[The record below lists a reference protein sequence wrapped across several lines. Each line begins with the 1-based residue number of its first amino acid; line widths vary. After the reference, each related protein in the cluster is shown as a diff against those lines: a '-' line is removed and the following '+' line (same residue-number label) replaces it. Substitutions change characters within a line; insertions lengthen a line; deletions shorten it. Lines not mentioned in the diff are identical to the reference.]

1 MAAIIH
7 FARLSREAYVG
18 ASMNA
23 DTRRVTWI
31 ALSAL
36 AAGLLTGA
44 ALASS
49 GFAYLEQAIDV
60 LEPIGALWVNGVRM
74 TVVPLVVSMLVVAVA
89 SSETLRS
96 MGRLGG
102 AALLFFLAT
111 LVTVGVLTF
120 VAAPALF
127 AGLTIDPDA
136 AESLRRTAST
146 SAQQVATTVS
156 GIGGFAQRLVEMM
169 PANPIRAAADGTMLP
184 LVVFTVLFGA
194 ALSRVPA
201 DARDGPVRFFRG
213 IAEAMLVI
221 IRWVFAVAPIGVFA
235 LAVVVGARLGFTA
248 VTAVGYYIGVF
259 AVLIL
264 SALVLTYIA
273 AVFVG
278 RVSLR
283 RFAAAVAPAQVIAL
297 GSRSSS
303 AALPAMIDAAR
314 DQLKL
319 PPAIVSF
326 VLPAAVAVFR
336 ISAPISFV
344 LGALFLGKL
353 YGVQIDQT
361 QVASLVVLSILLSYS
376 VPPVPSGSLFL
387 MAPVFAEL
395 GIPVEG
401 IAILIAIDVI
411 PDLLKTATIVTG
423 HMASAVVV
431 ARVADGYVA
440 AGARP
445 LGAPAA
451 NAPAQ

>member
-1 MAAIIH
+1 MTD
-7 FARLSREAYVG
+7 SK
-18 ASMNA
+18 
-23 DTRRVTWI
+23 RVTWI
-31 ALSAL
+31 ALGAL
-36 AAGLLTGA
+36 ALGLLVGA
-44 ALASS
+44 MLAAAQ
-49 GFAYLEQAIDV
+49 FAYLEQLIDV
-60 LEPIGALWVNGVRM
+60 LEPIGAVWVNAVRM

-89 SSETLRS
+89 SSDTLRS

-102 AALLFFLAT
+102 GAFLFFLAM
-111 LVTVGVLTF
+111 LVAVGVLTF
-120 VAAPALF
+120 FLAAPLF
-127 AGLTIDPDA
+127 SGLTIDAAA
-136 AESLRRTAST
+136 AESLRRTAAG
-146 SAQQVATTVS
+146 SAQQVATTVR
-156 GIGGFAQRLVEMM
+156 GLGGVGQRLVEMM
-169 PANPIRAAADGTMLP
+169 PPNPIKAAADGSMLP
-184 LVVFTVLFGA
+184 MVVFTVFFGA

-201 DARDGPVRFFRG
+201 ELRETPVRFFRG
-213 IAEAMLVI
+213 VAEAMLVI

-235 LAVVVGARLGFTA
+235 LAVVVGARLGYTA
-248 VTAVGYYIGVF
+248 VTAVGYYIAVF

-264 SALVLTYIA
+264 SALVFAYVA
-273 AVFVG
+273 AVTIG

-283 RFAAAVAPAQVIAL
+283 KFAAAVAPAQVIAL

-353 YGVQIDQT
+353 YGVSIDQS
-361 QVASLVVLSILLSYS
+361 QIASLVVLSILLSYS

-387 MAPVFAEL
+387 MAPVFAEY

-423 HMASAVVV
+423 HLATAVVV
-431 ARVADGYVA
+431 ARVTSPEYAMQPRTAVA
-440 AGARP
+440 R
-445 LGAPAA
+445 
-451 NAPAQ
+451 

>member
-1 MAAIIH
+1 MD
-7 FARLSREAYVG
+7 SK
-18 ASMNA
+18 
-23 DTRRVTWI
+23 RVTWI

-36 AAGLLTGA
+36 AAGLLVGA

-49 GFAYLEQAIDV
+49 DFAYLEQLVDV
-60 LEPIGALWVNGVRM
+60 LEPIGALWVNAVRM
-74 TVVPLVVSMLVVAVA
+74 TVVPLVVSLLVVAVA
-89 SSETLRS
+89 SSDTLRS
-96 MGRLGG
+96 MGWLGG
-102 AALLFFLAT
+102 TALLFFVAV

-120 VAAPALF
+120 FIAPPLF
-127 AGLTIDPDA
+127 AGLSIEPDA
-136 AESLRRTAST
+136 AESLRRTAAS
-146 SAQQVATTVS
+146 SAQQVSTTVR
-156 GIGGFAQRLVEMM
+156 GMGGFSQRLVEMM
-169 PANPIRAAADGTMLP
+169 PANPFRAASDGAMLP

-194 ALSRVPA
+194 ALSRVQPELR
-201 DARDGPVRFFRG
+201 DAAVRFFRAIG
-213 IAEAMLVI
+213 EAMLVI

-235 LAVVVGARLGFTA
+235 LAVVVGARLGYTA
-248 VTAVGYYIGVF
+248 VTAVGYYIAVF

-264 SALVLTYIA
+264 AALVLAYA
-273 AVFVG
+273 SAVLIG

-319 PPAIVSF
+319 PAPIVSF
-326 VLPAAVAVFR
+326 VLPAAVAIFR
-336 ISAPISFV
+336 ISAPVSFV

-353 YGVQIDQT
+353 YGVSIDQS

-431 ARVADGYVA
+431 ARVTSPEYAMQ
-440 AGARP
+440 P
-445 LGAPAA
+445 QPAA
-451 NAPAQ
+451 AQ

>member
-1 MAAIIH
+1 M
-7 FARLSREAYVG
+7 
-18 ASMNA
+18 M

-36 AAGLLTGA
+36 AAGLLLGA
-44 ALASS
+44 LLASA
-49 GFAYLEQAIDV
+49 GFSYLEQLIDV
-60 LEPIGALWVNGVRM
+60 LEPIGAIWVNAVRM
-74 TVVPLVVSMLVVAVA
+74 TVVPLVVSMLIVAVA
-89 SSETLRS
+89 SSDTLRS

-102 AALLFFLAT
+102 AAFLFFLAM
-111 LVTVGVLTF
+111 LVAVGALTF
-120 VAAPALF
+120 VAAPPLF
-127 AGLTIDPDA
+127 AGLSIDPAA
-136 AESLRRTAST
+136 AESLRRTAAT
-146 SAQQVATTVS
+146 SAQQVTATVR
-156 GIGGFAQRLVEMM
+156 GMGGVTQRLVEMM
-169 PANPIRAAADGTMLP
+169 PANPIRAAADGSMLP
-184 LVVFTVLFGA
+184 LVVFTVMFGA

-201 DARDGPVRFFRG
+201 DLRETPVRFFRAV
-213 IAEAMLVI
+213 AEAMLTI

-235 LAVVVGARLGFTA
+235 LAVVVGARLGYTA
-248 VTAVGYYIGVF
+248 VTAVGYYIAVF

-264 SALVLTYIA
+264 SALALAYLSAVLI
-273 AVFVG
+273 G

-314 DQLKL
+314 DQLRL
-319 PPAIVSF
+319 PTPIVSF
-326 VLPAAVAVFR
+326 VLPSAVAIFR

-353 YGVQIDQT
+353 YGVTIDQS
-361 QVASLVVLSILLSYS
+361 QIASLVVLSILLSYS

-387 MAPVFAEL
+387 MAPVFAEY

-431 ARVADGYVA
+431 ARVAMPAPVTAETGALA
-440 AGARP
+440 AT
-445 LGAPAA
+445 APIR
-451 NAPAQ
+451 